1 MATGYGVELPIQ
13 QFSDDNGVPLN
24 GGKLYT
30 YAAGTSTPQAT
41 YSDSALTVPN
51 ANPIIL
57 NSAGRAIIYI
67 PTNTAY
73 KFVLN
78 TSLDVLVWSQDN
90 ISLVSVATPPAPAAV
105 PTGAILAYGAA
116 SAPSGYLLCDGT
128 AVDRTVYAALFAV
141 LSTTYGA
148 GDGVSTFN
156 VPDMRQKFVLGK
168 ATSGTGSTLGGSGGA
183 IDHTHTQPTH
193 THTVSGTT
201 SAPSATQ
208 GDTQGGA
215 GSLPAS
221 GTHTHTFSATSSA
234 SGNDATGAN
243 NPPFVTTVFVIK
255 T

>member
-67 PTNTAY
+67 PTNTGY
-73 KFVLN
+73 KFTLN
-78 TSLDVLVWSQDN
+78 TSADVLVWTQDN

-116 SAPSGYLLCDGT
+116 AAPSGYLLCDGT

-168 ATSGTGSTLGGSGGA
+168 ATAGTGSTLGGSGGA
-183 IDHTHTQPTH
+183 IDHTHTGPSH
-193 THTVSGTT
+193 THTYSDTT
-201 SAPSATQ
+201 SAPSATVVVQ
-208 GDTQGGA
+208 L
-215 GSLPAS
+215 GSGTTVATD
-221 GTHTHTFSATSSA
+221 THTHTSSGTTAA
-234 SGNDATGAN
+234 SGTGATGTN
-243 NPPFVTTVFVIK
+243 NPPFVTTVYIVK